1 MDKYVLVLAFKPGTG
16 EAQVDAALSKIDKKI
31 ASSGGAVLKNPK
43 PMMRKLASR
52 MRKFNG
58 IKEGLFAE
66 FEFEG
71 PGTLPNELNSLI
83 LVNEDVMRYMVTR
96 APEEIKPAVE
106 KEAESA
112 VEVNPE
118 MLIGKPE

>member
-1 MDKYVLVLAFKPGTG
+1 MVLALKPGTAETQV
-16 EAQVDAALSKIDKKI
+16 EAGLSKIEKKI
-31 ASSGGAVLKNPK
+31 TSLGGSVTKQSK
-43 PMMRKLASR
+43 PVMRKMASR
-52 MRKFNG
+52 LRKFNG
-58 IKEGLFAE
+58 IKDGLFAE

-71 PGTLPNELNSLI
+71 PGALPNELNALI
-83 LVNEDVMRYMVTR
+83 RVNEDVMRYMITK
-96 APEEIKPAVE
+96 APEEIQLAVE

>member
-1 MDKYVLVLAFKPGTG
+1 MLVLAFKPGTA
-16 EAQVDAALSKIDKKI
+16 ETQSESALAKIEKKI
-31 ASSGGAVLKNPK
+31 SSAGGSVIKASK
-43 PMMRKLASR
+43 PVMRKLASR

-58 IKEGLFAE
+58 IKEGLFAD

-71 PGTLPNELNSLI
+71 PRNLPNDLNSMI
-83 LVNEDVMRYMVTR
+83 RVNEDVIRYVITK
-96 APEEIKPAVE
+96 APEEIQQVEE

>member
-1 MDKYVLVLAFKPGTG
+1 MEKYVLVIAFKPGTG
-16 EAQVDAALSKIDKKI
+16 EAQVEAALAKIEKKMT
-31 ASSGGAVLKNPK
+31 SLGGTIQKKPK
-43 PMMRKLASR
+43 PIMRKLASR

-58 IKEGLFAE
+58 VKEGLFAE

-71 PGTLPNELNSLI
+71 PGTLPNELNTLI
-83 LVNEDVMRYMVTR
+83 RVNEDVMRFMITK
-96 APEEIKPAVE
+96 APEDIQQAEE

>member
-1 MDKYVLVLAFKPGTG
+1 MDKYVLVIALKPGTA
-16 EAQVDAALSKIDKKI
+16 EAQAEAGLSKIEKKI
-31 ASSGGAVLKNPK
+31 ISSGGSVIKQSK
-43 PMMRKLASR
+43 PMMRRMASR
-52 MRKFNG
+52 LRKFNG

-71 PGTLPNELNSLI
+71 PGVLPNELSALI
-83 LVNEDVMRYMVTR
+83 RVNEDVMRYMITK
-96 APEEIKPAVE
+96 APEEIQQTAE
-106 KEAESA
+106 KEPESA

>member
-1 MDKYVLVLAFKPGTG
+1 MDKYVLVLALKPGTAETQV
-16 EAQVDAALSKIDKKI
+16 EAGLSKIEKKI
-31 ASSGGAVLKNPK
+31 TSLGGSVTKQSK
-43 PMMRKLASR
+43 PVMRKMASR
-52 MRKFNG
+52 LRKFNG
-58 IKEGLFAE
+58 IKDGLFAE

-71 PGTLPNELNSLI
+71 PGALPNELNALI
-83 LVNEDVMRYMVTR
+83 RVNEDVMRYMITK
-96 APEEIKPAVE
+96 APEEIQLAVE